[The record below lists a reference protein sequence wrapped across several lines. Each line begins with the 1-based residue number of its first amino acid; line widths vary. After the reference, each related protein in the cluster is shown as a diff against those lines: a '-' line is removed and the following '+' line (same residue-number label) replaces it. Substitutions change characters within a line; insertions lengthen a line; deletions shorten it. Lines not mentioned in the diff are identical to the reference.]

1 MADPTLTEQ
10 IANFDRVVLERDA
23 DLALTVLHP
32 DYALV
37 ISLPV
42 IAVMPRERWLA
53 VLPDYL
59 VHAYEVQEQR
69 VEVLG
74 SSAAVLQ
81 RVEMTAT
88 VLGDDRSGRFVIS
101 DHWLHGDAGW
111 RVWRR

>member
-1 MADPTLTEQ
+1 
-10 IANFDRVVLERDA
+10 
-23 DLALTVLHP
+23 
-32 DYALV
+32 
-37 ISLPV
+37 
-42 IAVMPRERWLA
+42 
-53 VLPDYL
+53 
-59 VHAYEVQEQR
+59 

-111 RVWRR
+111 RVWRRHSTPLDAGRMPGQD